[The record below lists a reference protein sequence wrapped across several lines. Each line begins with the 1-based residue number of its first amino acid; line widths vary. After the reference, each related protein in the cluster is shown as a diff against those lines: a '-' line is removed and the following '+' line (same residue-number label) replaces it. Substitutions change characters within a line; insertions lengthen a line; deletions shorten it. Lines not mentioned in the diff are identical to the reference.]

1 MEVPER
7 EVLGTLA
14 WRRPGPRRSKVGV
27 GGQVTD
33 GDRGSDVD
41 WVESTEYGSWGV
53 NYLFGEWLIQPKG
66 QSHDVLELEHQ
77 GFELCSNETL

>member
-1 MEVPER
+1 M
-7 EVLGTLA
+7 
-14 WRRPGPRRSKVGV
+14 
-27 GGQVTD
+27 TD

-66 QSHDVLELEHQ
+66 QSHVRNTEMQYDAII
-77 GFELCSNETL
+77 